1 MAVCLGVFLVFSLTI
16 PVGFGAP
23 AEAASGPAELEELR
37 EKITVLKDRLQALE
51 GLKSELEALRA
62 ELAVLQSEVG
72 DVGGSNEADLPPRRG
87 LAPTVAKRIEAL
99 EQKLGVRVGGQLQAS
114 VQGLADDGKVP
125 ALAPEDRV
133 ADGQA
138 SYDLVLE
145 VELGSW
151 GEAYLQAEGGDGL
164 GITDE
169 VETNLSPNDDAGP
182 TDGTSFGLT
191 ETYVELGW
199 NDSPLVLTVGKIDL
213 TNYFDQN
220 AAAGDEVTQF
230 LGSAFVTSPAIE
242 FPSEN
247 GLGVRLA
254 WRAVPELL
262 TLQVGAA
269 EGDGD
274 FEDLFEGGFAMGE
287 VELAIVPFGREGHAR
302 AGAWLNSSE
311 HVELGEPSNV
321 DRKAFGVSASLDQ
334 EVADFLVLFGRF
346 SYQDREVF
354 DFPYFWSAG
363 LEIRGES
370 WGRSGDALGVGFAQ
384 LVRNSRRP
392 VAAEPP
398 RALSDESMLEAY

>member
-1 MAVCLGVFLVFSLTI
+1 
-16 PVGFGAP
+16 
-23 AEAASGPAELEELR
+23 
-37 EKITVLKDRLQALE
+37 
-51 GLKSELEALRA
+51 
-62 ELAVLQSEVG
+62 
-72 DVGGSNEADLPPRRG
+72 
-87 LAPTVAKRIEAL
+87 
-99 EQKLGVRVGGQLQAS
+99 
-114 VQGLADDGKVP
+114 
-125 ALAPEDRV
+125 
-133 ADGQA
+133 
-138 SYDLVLE
+138 
-145 VELGSW
+145 
-151 GEAYLQAEGGDGL
+151 
-164 GITDE
+164 
-169 VETNLSPNDDAGP
+169 
-182 TDGTSFGLT
+182 
-191 ETYVELGW
+191 
-199 NDSPLVLTVGKIDL
+199 
-213 TNYFDQN
+213 
-220 AAAGDEVTQF
+220 
-230 LGSAFVTSPAIE
+230 
-242 FPSEN
+242 
-247 GLGVRLA
+247 VRLA

-398 RALSDESMLEAY
+398 RALSNESMLEAYYRLSLNDHISFGPHVQVIFHPAGVEEAGEMVLVGGRLVVGF